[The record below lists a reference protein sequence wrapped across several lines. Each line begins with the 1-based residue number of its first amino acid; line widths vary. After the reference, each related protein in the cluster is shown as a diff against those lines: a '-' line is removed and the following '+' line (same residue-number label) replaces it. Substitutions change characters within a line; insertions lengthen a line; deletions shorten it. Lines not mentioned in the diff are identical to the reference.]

1 MSAEEFKAMSAL
13 EQIRAI
19 SGILNITGE
28 PEVDVSIMTSRLAL
42 INLIARGELGLADK
56 DFVSSQIDRIFGKKE
71 EKTQEKSD
79 ENKT

>member
-28 PEVDVSIMTSRLAL
+28 PEVDVNIMTSRLAL
-42 INLIARGELGLADK
+42 INLITRGELGLADK